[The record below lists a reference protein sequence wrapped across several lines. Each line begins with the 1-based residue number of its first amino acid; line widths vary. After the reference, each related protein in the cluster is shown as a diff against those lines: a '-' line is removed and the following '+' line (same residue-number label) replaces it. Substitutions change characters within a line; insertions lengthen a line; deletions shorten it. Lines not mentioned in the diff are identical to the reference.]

1 MQIDLGNNAYL
12 KHTQNRIEPVVWDS
26 QAAMNGHIMIMG
38 GSGAGKTHLGRKLLA
53 DMAHASPNVRIHA
66 FDVHGD
72 IDRLPSLSSVKFSE
86 QCDSGF
92 NPLVVDDNPH
102 CGGVRRRIQA
112 FLAALNRTSR
122 QLGVRQEAVLRV
134 ILTDLYAANG
144 FFEDRPDS
152 WRLNDG
158 SSRKYPKK
166 YPTLA
171 DAVRFSQAKLRALY
185 LGTNADA
192 AAALEQV
199 NRKAQAIYNRLK
211 SLGEVSAEAVRA
223 DPELNKLKEAAAEA
237 YAKAIREI
245 GTGRELNDLI
255 RFDNR
260 DVLRGVVDRLE
271 NLNAVGI
278 FRPAPPPFDEGAA
291 IWRYDIKALREDE
304 QKLLV
309 NFRLESLFQQAVAAG
324 VQPEINQVIFL
335 DEAKRFFT
343 DEPDNPINT
352 IATEG
357 RKFGMALVCASQ
369 SPTHFSEDFLSNVAT
384 KILLRLDE
392 MYWDGSIRKL
402 KIDAKALRYIVPRKT
417 MAVQIKTSHAASARF
432 INVDIKPS
440 WERHRMAAASNGKAA
455 TL

>member
-1 MQIDLGNNAYL
+1 MKIDLGNNAYL
-12 KHTQNRIEPVVWDS
+12 KHTQNRTEPVVWDS

-53 DMAHASPNVRIHA
+53 DMALASPDVRVHV

-72 IDRLPSLSSVKFSE
+72 IDHLPSLSSVTFSE
-86 QCDSGF
+86 QSYSGF

-112 FLAALNRTSR
+112 FLSALNRTSR

-144 FFEDRPDS
+144 FFEDKPES
-152 WRLNDG
+152 WRLSDG
-158 SSRKYPKK
+158 VSRKYPKK

-192 AAALEQV
+192 VAALEQV

-223 DPELNKLKEAAAEA
+223 DPELNKLKDAAAEA

-260 DVLRGVVDRLE
+260 DVLRSVVDRLE

-278 FRPAPPPFDEGAA
+278 FRPTPPPFDGKAP
-291 IWRYDIKALREDE
+291 IWRYDIKSLREDE

-324 VQPEINQVIFL
+324 VQPEIRQVIYL
-335 DEAKRFFT
+335 DEGKRFFT
-343 DEPDNPINT
+343 DEPDNPINV

-357 RKFGMALVCASQ
+357 RKFGLALVCASQ

-402 KIDAKALRYIVPRKT
+402 KIDAKTLRYIVPRKT
-417 MAVQIKTSHAASARF
+417 MAVQIKTSHAVSARF
-432 INVDIKPS
+432 VNVDIHQARDGRQKVAPGA
-440 WERHRMAAASNGKAA
+440 RQAVTG
-455 TL
+455 

>member
-1 MQIDLGNNAYL
+1 MKIDLGTNAYL
-12 KHTQNRIEPVVWDS
+12 KHTQNRAEPVIWDS
-26 QAAMNGHIMIMG
+26 HTAMNGHILIMG
-38 GSGAGKTHLGRKLLA
+38 GSGAGKTHLGKKLLA
-53 DMAHASPNVRIHA
+53 DIVDASRNVRIHV

-72 IDRLPSLSSVKFSE
+72 IDHLPGLSSVKFSE
-86 QCDSGF
+86 QGDSGF

-112 FLAALNRTSR
+112 FLAALNRTTR

-144 FFEDRPDS
+144 FFEDKRDS
-152 WRLNDG
+152 WKLNDG
-158 SSRKYPKK
+158 SNRKYPKK

-171 DAVRFSQAKLRALY
+171 DAVRFSQAKLRALH
-185 LGTNADA
+185 LGGNNDA
-192 AAALEQV
+192 VLALEQV

-211 SLGEVSAEAVRA
+211 GLGEASAEAVRA
-223 DPELNKLKEAAAEA
+223 DPELNKLKDTAIAA
-237 YAKAIREI
+237 YIKAMGEI

-260 DVLRGVVDRLE
+260 DVLRSVVDRLE

-278 FRPAPPPFDEGAA
+278 FRPIPPPFDAKA
-291 IWRYDIKALREDE
+291 PIWRYDIKSLREDE

-343 DEPDNPINT
+343 DEPDNPINV
-352 IATEG
+352 IAAEG
-357 RKFGMALVCASQ
+357 RKFGLALACASQ

-402 KIDAKALRYIVPRKT
+402 KIDAKTLRYIVPRKT
-417 MAVQIKTSHAASARF
+417 MAVQIKTCQAAPSRF
-432 INVDIKPS
+432 VNVDINQPVD
-440 WERHRMAAASNGKAA
+440 RRTMAAAGFGKAA
-455 TL
+455 DR